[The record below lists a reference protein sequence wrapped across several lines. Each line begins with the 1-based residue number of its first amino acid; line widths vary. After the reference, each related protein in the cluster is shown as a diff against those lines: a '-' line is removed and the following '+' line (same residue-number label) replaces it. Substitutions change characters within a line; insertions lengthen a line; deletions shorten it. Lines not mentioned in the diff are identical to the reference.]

1 MNLSD
6 LTRSTAF
13 RIAAIFAG
21 LFLVTVLA
29 IFAVLYALIT
39 SEIERKLKAQ
49 ILEVRDTLVVVQE
62 HGDFQALTKMIA
74 RKGPTTAEAEDIYL
88 LTDEDGHYV
97 AGNVKTIPKFEDW
110 EEFEWSKLPLIG
122 KAKKT
127 PNTTAALAIWTPV
140 KGGYLLVGDGNGDI
154 EEAQRLLVDG
164 GAWGMLMTIVSALL
178 GGTLLG
184 LRAQRRIDTMETALD
199 AVARGEF
206 ATRVPQTASGDDLD
220 QVATRIN
227 KTLDQL
233 QGLIGAVRQV
243 STDIAHDLKTPIG
256 RIRQRLDTTRRSAT
270 TVEEYR
276 ETTDKTL
283 SEIDGVIDT
292 FEALLRIA
300 QIEGGSRKS
309 RFSEINLGAILRNIV
324 DAYEFVGEDTDHRIS
339 SHFQDQLETKMRG
352 DAELLTQLFSNL
364 IENSIRH
371 CPPGSRIDIGL
382 DLDATHIIVRFKDNG
397 PGIPLDERENVFRR
411 LYRLEK
417 SRTTPGSGL
426 GLSLVAAIAE
436 LHEAT
441 IVLSDNHP
449 GLIVTMRFNRNLP

>member
-1 MNLSD
+1 MLF
-6 LTRSTAF
+6 RS
-13 RIAAIFAG
+13 
-21 LFLVTVLA
+21 
-29 IFAVLYALIT
+29 
-39 SEIERKLKAQ
+39 
-49 ILEVRDTLVVVQE
+49 
-62 HGDFQALTKMIA
+62 
-74 RKGPTTAEAEDIYL
+74 
-88 LTDEDGHYV
+88 
-97 AGNVKTIPKFEDW
+97 
-110 EEFEWSKLPLIG
+110 
-122 KAKKT
+122 
-127 PNTTAALAIWTPV
+127 
-140 KGGYLLVGDGNGDI
+140 
-154 EEAQRLLVDG
+154 
-164 GAWGMLMTIVSALL
+164 
-178 GGTLLG
+178 
-184 LRAQRRIDTMETALD
+184 RRIDTMETALD

-206 ATRVPQTASGDDLD
+206 ATRLPQTASGDDLD

-309 RFSEINLGAILRNIV
+309 RFSEINLGAILRNII
-324 DAYEFVGEDTDHRIS
+324 DAYEFVGEDTDHRIF
-339 SHFQDQLETKMRG
+339 SHFQDHLETKIRG

-382 DLDATHIIVRFKDNG
+382 EMDATHVIVRF
-397 PGIPLDERENVFRR
+397 
-411 LYRLEK
+411 
-417 SRTTPGSGL
+417 
-426 GLSLVAAIAE
+426 
-436 LHEAT
+436 
-441 IVLSDNHP
+441 
-449 GLIVTMRFNRNLP
+449 